1 MYDSLSL
8 GDPVFLGGPPGRRM
22 KIQGLDIR
30 LSCVS
35 RVKNRLWLEIISRPS
50 HQ

>member
-1 MYDSLSL
+1 MCDSLSL
-8 GDPVFLGGPPGRRM
+8 GDPVLLGGPPERRM

-30 LSCVS
+30 LFCVS
-35 RVKNRLWLEIISRPS
+35 RVNRLWLEIISRPS